1 MKKRYFKL
9 LVFVFCLCVSFVN
22 SAKADFK
29 VFVDSISAERAIRK
43 AYGNIKTRYDKFY
56 IINSTD
62 DKIFERT
69 LSEYNKMLFA
79 NGGFVTS
86 DRVHLVCATPFYD
99 FEEARSLGVETVFKL
114 EDIVYKSCKDFLI
127 ELLKVASISD
137 CDYEIDAF
145 NNTFEVRY
153 TRKGGKD
160 GFVRK
165 CNNYAAW
172 RFNNPGNLRDADN
185 ACKRLTT
192 IKSGTFAVFSN
203 VTAGFNALEKLLR
216 SEISRTTD
224 ACGTFAYADLNA
236 RDAIRCYCPEK
247 DRYNDTEGYIKHLAQ
262 EGVDVDRKKLRD
274 YTTSEMSL
282 LMDAIA
288 KIEGYYQGKKNCPPT
303 EYF

>member
-1 MKKRYFKL
+1 
-9 LVFVFCLCVSFVN
+9 
-22 SAKADFK
+22 
-29 VFVDSISAERAIRK
+29 
-43 AYGNIKTRYDKFY
+43 
-56 IINSTD
+56 
-62 DKIFERT
+62 
-69 LSEYNKMLFA
+69 MLFA

-86 DRVHLVCATPFYD
+86 EGVPLVCAIPFYD
-99 FEEARSLGVETVFKL
+99 FKGMRIVVMKEVYQHKL
-114 EDIVYKSCKDFLI
+114 KEIMKENCIYFLK
-127 ELLKVASISD
+127 ELSKVASISD

-160 GFVRK
+160 GFVRR

-216 SEISRTTD
+216 SEISRTTE
-224 ACGTFAYADLNA
+224 ACDTFAYADLNA
-236 RDAIRCYCPEK
+236 RKAIHCYCPEK

-262 EGVDVDRKKLRD
+262 EGVDVDGKKLRD